1 MKQNTTTMM
10 YKIIEGGSP
19 NEITK
24 KVNELIK
31 EGWTPVG
38 SHQVVVRRE
47 QNRYSGQQ
55 HMDTLNQLEYTQTLI
70 KEVQKNVIEVD
81 MMFNHPEDENGNVD
95 ESVKEWD
102 IEGMREEF
110 ESKLNQLTD
119 GESDDDCIKYYFGPN
134 NKGTIK

>member
-10 YKIIEGGSP
+10 YKIIEGSSP

-24 KVNELIK
+24 KVNELIN
-31 EGWTPVG
+31 EGWKPVG
-38 SHQVVVRRE
+38 SHQVVIRRE
-47 QNRYSGQQ
+47 QNRFSGQQ

-81 MMFNHPEDENGNVD
+81 VMFNHPEDENGNVD

-119 GESDDDCIKYYFGPN
+119 GESDDDCIKYYLGPN